1 VPERLDDWLKR
12 FNDWLEIHISAAW
25 WRRLD
30 RFNRTVW
37 VAWVVLFAFAGAAIA
52 GWALAQG
59 PWGVVFAIP
68 VATGAYLVLRDAR

>member
-1 VPERLDDWLKR
+1 
-12 FNDWLEIHISAAW
+12 
-25 WRRLD
+25 
-30 RFNRTVW
+30 
-37 VAWVVLFAFAGAAIA
+37 VLFAFAGAAIA